1 MNEITEELKKQ
12 LDRYERA
19 LLHLEESGNRHID
32 LGLKGKGEITTKDLY
47 LLTGEGRDFCY
58 TLFDSIKAKTG
69 QGPCIV
75 IRDSALMHGEQDVS
89 DPSHIRCDLIGSIA
103 KSEDRTLQKQFSR
116 FIDECY
122 KDIREKGNN
131 PMFLSLG
138 AIRWRLER
146 TVNGSPEAVS
156 VTSPLLVFPIKLIR
170 GGDQM
175 TPVRIEIADDAYI
188 NESFYRLF
196 SEINPSSTDAF
207 PLPKGYDREIENL
220 AEFDLKGYFAD
231 VQRYVEEHSRS
242 DSDSFAFLP
251 DLVAISKYTHGD
263 ICMYR
268 DIRRNETKILASPL
282 IRRVFG
288 GESIPEEGGESG
300 AAPRFVLRYDSIQE
314 EIAEKVLSEGK
325 CVKVQGPPGTGKTQ
339 TIANM
344 IAAALYE
351 GKKVLF
357 VSRKAPALEEVYD
370 KLPPEIARF
379 TLLIS
384 EDTEAATAK
393 KNKNDIQKDL
403 RETLRFSMD
412 SLNENEVKGKDASLR
427 DELAADMDKLE
438 GYRKMMFSDVLANG
452 YTFYDAMVNTF
463 REKDAP
469 VVPFADPS
477 PQYLLN
483 ADVASFMK
491 ISAIVDNA
499 GKALLA
505 STKDLAILPVASPL
519 FGIRADKVHQ
529 VFTYDKDA
537 FEKVIA
543 ALQKLTREIK
553 EAEGYSLSDWEYV
566 SRVDFDEETVDR
578 YLLIPDL
585 RTLAATLREAEKIV
599 LKMEEGGALDRYQ
612 ALLAT
617 DFFEGSIAEEEI
629 AEDAAYDDLSLASL
643 PEMIATFDDHV
654 LNCIRR
660 NKGNIK
666 EYIDRYKAEC
676 DLILKE
682 MPRVVELY
690 GREVL
695 EDPRKIATFTSCGEK
710 LQKYFGYNGA
720 ALPFFA
726 FGAKSAEKKLRE
738 LLPKPMPI
746 HLSRLLEVMQ
756 AYMTIVA
763 AKRRIDEIVATLAM
777 AMEFDF
783 APEDIPMVSALIGLD
798 EKGILFEDAIA
809 ECRKTDALV
818 KRYLDPVEMPSV
830 RELIEKGRVR
840 DVKEILSLAR
850 AIREWRV
857 VSAKVND
864 CAGVEVIK
872 GRTILRS
879 KEIGALTY
887 GVNGLAIVKDLPE
900 REQVISS
907 VRQVKD
913 ELRDVIDTLSRY
925 AAEYIDPDHLGL
937 SHYGSLKRLRVEHL
951 PVFIEVVNDEA
962 MKVASSDFLSLASS
976 WRDESV
982 YRFFIPFLTGNLRY
996 DGKYLFTEIFHHS
1009 FYSLVVS
1016 SIEKLSE
1023 ERAKYEKMLSR
1034 IKRTEG
1040 FACGRKHYLE
1050 VNALFAGGEEKV
1062 SSEAFADISHD
1073 LRAIFDSFAVF
1084 KELYSDG
1091 RMHEL
1096 IRDFTESEG
1105 ALLFNNQKVIALSEI
1120 KRIAELRKKKYKID
1134 IFEANKSAYRNPRL
1148 LFKHEGHSIL
1158 ALKPCFIMSPST
1170 VSTLLYGE
1178 AYDDFDIV
1186 IFDEASQIEPQHL
1199 IPALFR
1205 AKQCVVIGDE
1215 YQMPP
1220 LKYFTSKGVG
1230 TEDEDER
1237 FEKVS
1242 SALDLINQP
1251 GVSMEGYVL
1260 RCHYRSKSESLIAYS
1275 QRYYPDM
1282 LTFPSV
1288 LSYGREVGLRDV
1300 YISDGVGVKGVNE
1313 KEAAAVVRVL
1323 ERHLEETPDATVGVM
1338 TFGVQQADYIT
1349 SLIASTGD
1357 LADRLRKQYGED
1369 GFFVKP
1375 IGQLQGRETDHVIM
1389 SMTYSK
1395 NERGSFYSFGDL
1407 DRGDCGENVFNV
1419 AASRARNMMT
1429 VIHSYTAED
1438 ISISGKQAAKYLS
1451 DFLRIVREHSGP
1463 EGEEG
1468 VIRSALDSAKANPF
1482 VLDVKRYLEESC
1494 GVDPS
1499 RIVLNYGVTE
1509 KSLRI
1514 PIAILDEKGEK
1525 AVVAIF
1531 AEDAPIVANK
1541 EVSYVDYAIRYRE
1554 SMRRDR
1560 GWRDCVR
1567 IFINDWMH
1575 GEKEKE
1581 NLKKFIQDKL

>member
-1 MNEITEELKKQ
+1 MNEITQELKKQ
-12 LDRYERA
+12 LDHYERA
-19 LLHLEESGNRHID
+19 LLHLEEIGNRHID
-32 LGLKGKGEITTKDLY
+32 LGLTERGEVVNKDLY
-47 LLTGEGRDFCY
+47 LLTGEERDFIY
-58 TLFDSIKAKTG
+58 TLFDSIKHKTG
-69 QGPCIV
+69 QGPCVV
-75 IRDSALMHGEQDVS
+75 IRDSALIKGEQDVA
-89 DPSHIRCDLIGSIA
+89 DPSYIRCDLVGNTV
-103 KSEDRTLQKQFSR
+103 KSEDRALQKQFSR
-116 FIDECY
+116 FIDDCY
-122 KDIREKGNN
+122 RDIREKGNN

-146 TVNGSPEAVS
+146 TVNGVPEAVS

-170 GGDQM
+170 SGDM
-175 TPVRIEIADDAYI
+175 MSPVRIEIADDAYV

-196 SEINPSSTDAF
+196 SEINPSLTDAF

-231 VQRYVEEHSRS
+231 VQRYVEERRRS
-242 DSDSFAFLP
+242 ENDTFALLP

-268 DIRRNETKILASPL
+268 DIRRNEEKILASPL
-282 IRRVFG
+282 IRRIFG
-288 GESIPEEGGESG
+288 GERLPEEGGERGS
-300 AAPRFVLRYDSIQE
+300 APRFVLRYDTVQE
-314 EIAEKVLSEGK
+314 EIAEKVISEGR

-384 EDTEAATAK
+384 EDTESAIAK

-403 RETLRFSMD
+403 RETLRFAMD
-412 SLNENEVKGKDASLR
+412 DVNENEIKGKDASLR
-427 DELAADMDKLE
+427 DEIAKDTDKLDA
-438 GYRKMMFSDVLANG
+438 YRQMMFTDVLKNG

-483 ADVASFMK
+483 ADVASYMK

-499 GKALLA
+499 GKLLSA
-505 STKDLAILPVASPL
+505 WTKDLSITPVASPL
-519 FGIRADKVHQ
+519 FGIRRDKVHQ
-529 VFTYDKDA
+529 PFSYDQDA
-537 FEKVIA
+537 FAKVIS
-543 ALQKLTREIK
+543 ALEALEEEVK
-553 EAEGYSLSDWEYV
+553 EVKEYSLHDWECIA
-566 SRVDFDEETVDR
+566 RVEFDEESIDR
-578 YLLIPDL
+578 YLAIPDL
-585 RTLAATLREAEKIV
+585 MTLAASLREAEKV
-599 LKMEEGGALDRYQ
+599 SVK
-612 ALLAT
+612 T
-617 DFFEGSIAEEEI
+617 EEI
-629 AEDAAYDDLSLASL
+629 GAFDKYNTLLGTGFFDTSIGDAELAEDAAYDDLSLSAL
-643 PEMIATFDDHV
+643 PEMLSVFDDHV

-660 NKGNIK
+660 NKANIK
-666 EYIDRYKAEC
+666 EYIERYKAEC
-676 DLILKE
+676 ALIREE
-682 MPRVVELY
+682 MPVVVELY
-690 GREVL
+690 GADAL
-695 EDPRKIATFTSCGEK
+695 EDPRKIAIFTSCGEK
-710 LQKYFGYNGA
+710 MQKYFGHKEPR
-720 ALPFFA
+720 LPFFA

-746 HLSRLLEVMQ
+746 HLSRLLEVMR

-763 AKRRIDEIVATLAM
+763 AKRRIDEIIATLAM
-777 AMEFDF
+777 TMEFDF
-783 APEDIPMVSALIGLD
+783 TAEDIRMVSALIGLD

-809 ECRKTDALV
+809 ECAKIDAFV
-818 KRYLDPVEMPSV
+818 KRYLLPVDLPLLREM
-830 RELIEKGRVR
+830 REKGKVS
-840 DVKEILSLAR
+840 DVKEVIALAR

-857 VSAKVND
+857 TAAKVND
-864 CAGVEVIK
+864 YAGSEILD
-872 GRTILRS
+872 GRTILRT
-879 KEIGALTY
+879 KEIGALTD
-887 GVNGLAIVKDLPE
+887 GINGLAVLKDLSE
-900 REQVISS
+900 RKEVIRS
-907 VRQVKD
+907 VSAVKG
-913 ELRDVIDTLSRY
+913 ELHTVIDALTRY
-925 AAEYIDPDHLGL
+925 AASYIDPAHLGL
-937 SHYGSLKRLRVEHL
+937 SRYGSLKRLRAKHL
-951 PVFIEVVNDEA
+951 PLFVEVVNDEA
-962 MKVASSDFLSLASS
+962 MKVAAADFLSLVSS

-982 YRFFIPFLTGNLRY
+982 SRFFIPFLTGNILY
-996 DGKYLFTEIFHHS
+996 DGKYLFTDIFHHS

-1023 ERAKYEKMLSR
+1023 EREKYAKMLSR
-1034 IKRTEG
+1034 IKRTDG
-1040 FACGRKHYLE
+1040 IACGRKHYLE
-1050 VNALFAGGEEKV
+1050 VNALFSGAEENV
-1062 SSEAFADISHD
+1062 STEALADISHD
-1073 LRAIFDSFAVF
+1073 LRAIFDSFASF
-1084 KELYSDG
+1084 KESYSDG

-1096 IRDFTESEG
+1096 IADFIESEE
-1105 ALLFNNQKVIALSEI
+1105 ALLCNNQKLIALSEI
-1120 KRIAELRKKKYKID
+1120 KRIAELKKKKYKID

-1178 AYDDFDIV
+1178 AYEDFDIV

-1220 LKYFTSKGVG
+1220 MKYFTSKSVG
-1230 TEDEDER
+1230 SEDEDER

-1260 RCHYRSKSESLIAYS
+1260 KCHYRSRSESLIAYS

-1282 LTFPSV
+1282 LTIPSV
-1288 LSYGREVGLRDV
+1288 LSFGREVGLRDL
-1300 YISDGVGVKGVNE
+1300 YIADGVGVKGVNE
-1313 KEAAAVVRVL
+1313 KEAEAVIRVL
-1323 ERHLEETPDATVGVM
+1323 RKHLEETPDATVGVM
-1338 TFGVQQADYIT
+1338 TFGVQQAEYIT
-1349 SLIASTGD
+1349 SLIASAGD
-1357 LADRLRKQYGED
+1357 LADRLGKAYGEE

-1375 IGQLQGRETDHVIM
+1375 IGQLQGREVDHVIM

-1419 AASRARNMMT
+1419 AASRAKNMMT
-1429 VIHSYTAED
+1429 VIHSYTAEE
-1438 ISISGKQAAKYLS
+1438 ITRSGKQAAKYLS
-1451 DFLRIVREHSGP
+1451 DFLRIVREQSGP
-1463 EGEEG
+1463 EGKEG
-1468 VIRSALDSAKANPF
+1468 VIRSVCDSAKANPF
-1482 VLDVKRYLEESC
+1482 LLDVRRYLVDAC
-1494 GVDPS
+1494 GIEPS

-1514 PIAILDEKGEK
+1514 PIAILDEKGER
-1525 AVVAIF
+1525 AVLAIF
-1531 AEDAPIVANK
+1531 AEDPPIVANK
-1541 EVSYVDYAIRYRE
+1541 EVQYPDYAIRYRE

-1560 GWRDCVR
+1560 GWKHCVR
-1567 IFINDWMH
+1567 IFVNDWMH

-1581 NLKKFIQDKL
+1581 NLKKIIQDKL